1 MGSGVWVGRY
11 TILDTADPGT
21 ISAGRYFFSHM
32 VHMQSFGQKLCKFA
46 GGISKLYRIS
56 SW

>member
-21 ISAGRYFFSHM
+21 NSAGRYFFSHM